1 MKSEDFFRDGGA
13 VKVSRS
19 LKERSR
25 EAVKLSEKLTKENGR
40 EPTVTELSKIL
51 GIDCFAVSE
60 LLNISLPPV
69 SLTASDDDNER
80 QTDVPVPS
88 GEDAI
93 QDKLALEE
101 VLKALP
107 KKDQTLI
114 RLRYFKG
121 AYAKCDS
128 RKTRNVTGAGFK
140 KGESRAC
147 DYAKKSLRTIIL
159 SRQHRL

>member
-1 MKSEDFFRDGGA
+1 M
-13 VKVSRS
+13 
-19 LKERSR
+19 
-25 EAVKLSEKLTKENGR
+25 
-40 EPTVTELSKIL
+40 
-51 GIDCFAVSE
+51 
-60 LLNISLPPV
+60 

-107 KKDQTLI
+107 QKDQTLI

-121 AYAKCDS
+121 FKNVSKRDENSYYCPFSAK
-128 RKTRNVTGAGFK
+128 
-140 KGESRAC
+140 
-147 DYAKKSLRTIIL
+147 
-159 SRQHRL
+159 